1 MVVRTRFAAIVIP
14 LLFYVFSGAVGGF
27 FVWHAFHGE
36 RGIAADLET
45 RREMAEVEAK
55 LKVIRAEKA
64 DWQRRVDLLRGPV
77 IDRDLLDEEARNLL
91 NRVNKTDLVV
101 ILPQDK
107 GQTVRTKAIKPLALK
122 PPSRFFVRLRAS
134 LPRERPAIPDRT
146 RRVAKPGAGGSM
158 AAASIAPPEG
168 GNPRLAA
175 FVGEGDAISIY
186 RAMLLIRRFEE
197 KAGQLFGMG
206 LIGGFCHLYIGQ
218 EAVVVGMRLAARET
232 DQFIASYRHH
242 GHLLACGVDPRA
254 VMAEM
259 TGRRGGV
266 SGGKGGSMHMFAP
279 DCDYFGGHGIV
290 GAQASLGTGLA
301 FANAY
306 RGDGRVCICFF
317 GDGAADQGQVAES
330 FNMAAHWRLPIV
342 FVIENNRAQPAGARR
357 RAGQSRPAR
366 RRFRHSRRIDRRHV
380 RRGGARG
387 GRAGRSR
394 GRAPAAGPAILEM
407 RTERYRGHS
416 LADPAKYRR
425 KDEARA
431 AQAPDPV
438 ERAREKI
445 LRAGLADEADLK
457 RLDAEVRAIVV
468 EAAEYA
474 AQSPE
479 PDAAE
484 LEKDVLL

>member
-1 MVVRTRFAAIVIP
+1 M
-14 LLFYVFSGAVGGF
+14 
-27 FVWHAFHGE
+27 
-36 RGIAADLET
+36 
-45 RREMAEVEAK
+45 
-55 LKVIRAEKA
+55 
-64 DWQRRVDLLRGPV
+64 

-91 NRVNKTDLVV
+91 NRVGKTDLVV

-107 GQTVRTKAIKPLALK
+107 GQTLQQAEAAVSLFRA
-122 PPSRFFVRLRAS
+122 LRAS
-134 LPRERPAIPDRT
+134 LPRERARDSHRT

-158 AAASIAPPEG
+158 AAASIASPEG

-306 RGDGRVCICFF
+306 RSDGRVCICFF

-342 FVIENNRAQPAGARR
+342 FVIENNRAQPAGAGDEPVRLANR
-357 RAGQSRPAR
+357 GAAFDIPGES
-366 RRFRHSRRIDRRHV
+366 IDGMCVEAV
-380 RRGGARG
+380 REAGARAVA
-387 GRAGRSR
+387 RARS
-394 GRAPAAGPAILEM
+394 GAGPAILEM

-416 LADPAKYRR
+416 LADPANTGARTRR
-425 KDEARA
+425 APRARRTRSSARA
-431 AQAPDPV
+431 KKSCAPVWRTRP
-438 ERAREKI
+438 I
-445 LRAGLADEADLK
+445 
-457 RLDAEVRAIVV
+457 
-468 EAAEYA
+468 
-474 AQSPE
+474 
-479 PDAAE
+479 
-484 LEKDVLL
+484 

>member
-1 MVVRTRFAAIVIP
+1 
-14 LLFYVFSGAVGGF
+14 
-27 FVWHAFHGE
+27 
-36 RGIAADLET
+36 
-45 RREMAEVEAK
+45 
-55 LKVIRAEKA
+55 
-64 DWQRRVDLLRGPV
+64 
-77 IDRDLLDEEARNLL
+77 
-91 NRVNKTDLVV
+91 
-101 ILPQDK
+101 
-107 GQTVRTKAIKPLALK
+107 
-122 PPSRFFVRLRAS
+122 
-134 LPRERPAIPDRT
+134 
-146 RRVAKPGAGGSM
+146 M
-158 AAASIAPPEG
+158 AAASIAPPDG

-175 FVGEGDAISIY
+175 FVGEGDDISVY

-342 FVIENNRAQPAGARR
+342 FVIENNRAQPAGAGDEPVRLAHR
-357 RAGQSRPAR
+357 GAAFDIPGES
-366 RRFRHSRRIDRRHV
+366 IDGMCVEAV
-380 RRGGARG
+380 REAGARAIA
-387 GRAGRSR
+387 RARS
-394 GRAPAAGPAILEM
+394 GAGPAILEM

-457 RLDAEVRAIVV
+457 RLDAEVRAIVM

>member
-1 MVVRTRFAAIVIP
+1 
-14 LLFYVFSGAVGGF
+14 
-27 FVWHAFHGE
+27 
-36 RGIAADLET
+36 
-45 RREMAEVEAK
+45 
-55 LKVIRAEKA
+55 
-64 DWQRRVDLLRGPV
+64 
-77 IDRDLLDEEARNLL
+77 
-91 NRVNKTDLVV
+91 
-101 ILPQDK
+101 
-107 GQTVRTKAIKPLALK
+107 
-122 PPSRFFVRLRAS
+122 
-134 LPRERPAIPDRT
+134 
-146 RRVAKPGAGGSM
+146 M
-158 AAASIAPPEG
+158 AAASIASPEG

-306 RGDGRVCICFF
+306 RGDGRVCVAFF

-330 FNMAAHWRLPIV
+330 FNMAARWRLPIV
-342 FVIENNRAQPAGARR
+342 YVIENNRAQPADECEGAQLAQRGAAFDIPGEQLDGMSVQAVR
-357 RAGQSRPAR
+357 EGGERAMARARAG
-366 RRFRHSRRIDRRHV
+366 
-380 RRGGARG
+380 GG
-387 GRAGRSR
+387 
-394 GRAPAAGPAILEM
+394 PYILEM
-407 RTERYRGHS
+407 RSERYRGHS
-416 LADPAKYRR
+416 MSEPAKYRR
-425 KDEARA
+425 RDEGRIAHE
-431 AQAPDPV
+431 PDPL
-438 ERAREKI
+438 ERQREMI
-445 LRAGLADEADLK
+445 LAAGLVSEADLK
-457 RLDAEVRAIVV
+457 KIDLGVRALVAD
-468 EAAEYA
+468 AADFA

-479 PDAAE
+479 PDASE
-484 LEKDVLL
+484 LTTDVFL